1 MAVKRAKLADSLG
14 SLARHVA
21 PKGEGSATEPGAAPA
36 ENSGG
41 KTRADAMK
49 GFRYMQVRINED
61 GWEELQ
67 NLRIAQ
73 RRSVQALAIEALNDL
88 LAKYGRHQVVKGPAE

>member
-1 MAVKRAKLADSLG
+1 
-14 SLARHVA
+14 
-21 PKGEGSATEPGAAPA
+21 
-36 ENSGG
+36 
-41 KTRADAMK
+41 MK